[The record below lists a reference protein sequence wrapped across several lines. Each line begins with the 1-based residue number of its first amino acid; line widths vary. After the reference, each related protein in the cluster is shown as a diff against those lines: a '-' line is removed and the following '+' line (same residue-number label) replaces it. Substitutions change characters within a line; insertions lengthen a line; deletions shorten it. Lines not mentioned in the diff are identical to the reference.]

1 MKKLFRGGRRNAAVV
16 MAVALVASLSQVAP
30 SSAAPSAKKSGGSIT
45 VGVANQLLTTCLNPN
60 ASNSALGIMK
70 TVYEGWVEKREDGRY
85 VPFLAESVTP
95 SADYKSWTIK
105 IRPGIKFH
113 DGTALDVTAAL
124 TNIAV
129 GRGLYFLD
137 QVGKGTPQDKV
148 AHTVSSGIAFGANIK
163 GAAAVSSDSFKIDLW
178 EPQVDYMASI
188 YASGRNFVRA
198 VSDFTNSSQCAT
210 SGKGTGPFK
219 FESTSPDK
227 TVVVKNAN
235 YWRKDKAGEQLPYLD
250 KITFQY
256 VNQPQ
261 QRVNGLKSGT
271 LDAAQ
276 FVSAGEIKQILSA
289 QALPNVR
296 MIDSGYKYYPMT
308 VLNTAIAPFNNIN
321 ARLAVVH
328 AFDHE
333 TFYKQRYCY
342 KGTCLGELPTSAVG
356 PLNAGY
362 VKAGFPQYNLA
373 KAKEY
378 AAAYKKATGKDLT
391 YTVPADTSAEAQAN
405 AKAAQQIMKKA
416 GITMNIST
424 EDTATITAK
433 AFPRPGTGLNS
444 YEAYPTLLFEGDGVE
459 FTFPFM
465 VRNMFLTP
473 NNKLT
478 SVLPGGP
485 TGDASKLML
494 GFGAVINPGR
504 TNDASLDAAVYAAW
518 YDTTSNRKAKIKA
531 AMKYYQENA
540 FSLHGTSIAFFTG
553 VSKKLKGWDTFYLAS
568 GGKGIP
574 MTNAGLNY
582 SGVYIEK

>member
-1 MKKLFRGGRRNAAVV
+1 MKKLFRGGRRKAAVV
-16 MAVALVASLSQVAP
+16 MAVALVVSLSQVAP

-45 VGVANQLLTTCLNPN
+45 VGVANLLLSTCLSPN

-85 VPFLAESVTP
+85 VPFLAEAVTP
-95 SADYKSWTIK
+95 SADFMSWTIK

-113 DGTALDVTAAL
+113 DGTSLDVATAL
-124 TNIAV
+124 TGIQV
-129 GRGLYFLD
+129 GRGLYFLGA
-137 QVGKGTPQDKV
+137 VGKGVPRANV
-148 AHTVSSGIAFGANIK
+148 LHTLGSGIPFSANIK
-163 GAAAVSSDSFKIDLW
+163 NATAVTTDSFKIDLW
-178 EPQVDYMASI
+178 EPQTDFLATL

-198 VSDFTNSSQCAT
+198 ASDYSNSVQCAT

-219 FESTSPDK
+219 FESVSPEK

-256 VNQPQ
+256 VNQPT
-261 QRVNGLKSGT
+261 QRVNGLKSGK

-276 FVSAGEIKQILSA
+276 FSNAGEIKQILSA
-289 QALPNVR
+289 QALPNVS

-308 VLNTAIAPFNNIN
+308 VLNTAIEPFNNRN

-328 AFDHE
+328 AFDQE
-333 TFYKQRYCY
+333 TYFKQRYCF
-342 KGTCLGELPTSAVG
+342 KGTCLGQLPTSAVG
-356 PLNAGY
+356 PSNVGY
-362 VKAGFPQYNLA
+362 VKAGFPKYDLA

-378 AAAYKKATGKDLT
+378 VAAYKKDTGKDLI

-424 EDTATITAK
+424 EDTATITQK
-433 AFPRPGTGLNS
+433 AFPAPGSGLTNP
-444 YEAYPTLLFEGDGVE
+444 YQAYPTLLFEGDGVE

-473 NNKLT
+473 NNKIDTQVGGKAGAGYLT
-478 SVLPGGP
+478 LLS
-485 TGDASKLML
+485 
-494 GFGAVINPGR
+494 FGSLINPGR
-504 TNDASLDAAVYAAW
+504 LSDAALDAAVFAAW
-518 YDTTSNRKAKIKA
+518 YDTTSGRNAKIKA
-531 AMKYYQENA
+531 AMRYYQENA
-540 FSLHGTSIAFFTG
+540 FSLHGTHLAYFTG
-553 VSKKLKGWDTFYLAS
+553 VSNKLKGWDTFFLAS
-568 GGKGIP
+568 GGRGIP

>member
-1 MKKLFRGGRRNAAVV
+1 MKKLFRGGRRKVAAV

-45 VGVANQLLTTCLNPN
+45 VGVANQLLTTCLSPN

-70 TVYEGWVEKREDGRY
+70 TVYEGWVEKRADGKY

-95 SADYKSWTIK
+95 SADFKSWTIK

-113 DGTALDVTAAL
+113 DGTDLNAAAAI
-124 TNIAV
+124 TGITV
-129 GRGLYFLD
+129 GRGLYYLGA
-137 QVGKGTPQDKV
+137 VGKGTPAAAV
-148 AHTVSSGIAFGANIK
+148 RHTLSSGIPFGANIK
-163 GAAAVSSDSFKIDLW
+163 DAVALSTDTFRIDLW

-198 VSDFTNSSQCAT
+198 TSDFTNATQCVT
-210 SGKGTGPFK
+210 SGKGTGPFR
-219 FESTSPDK
+219 FESVSPDK
-227 TVVVKNAN
+227 TVVVKNTS

-256 VNQPQ
+256 VNQPS
-261 QRVNGLKSGT
+261 QRVNGLKSGK

-276 FVSAGEIKQILSA
+276 FSNAGEIKQILSA
-289 QALPNVR
+289 RALPNVS

-308 VLNTAIAPFNNIN
+308 VLNTAIEPFNNKN

-333 TFYKQRYCY
+333 TYFKQRYCF

-356 PLNAGY
+356 KLNVGY
-362 VKAGFPQYNLA
+362 VKAGFPQYDLA
-373 KAKEY
+373 KAKAY
-378 AAAYKKATGKDLT
+378 VAAYKKDTGKDLT
-391 YTVPADTSAEAQAN
+391 YTVPADPSAESQAN

-433 AFPRPGTGLNS
+433 AFPTPGTGLNS
-444 YEAYPTLLFEGDGVE
+444 YQAYPTLLFEGDGVE

-473 NNKLT
+473 NNKFVAGL
-478 SVLPGGP
+478 GGP
-485 TGDASKLML
+485 TSAGGGAML
-494 GFGAVINPGR
+494 AFGALINPGR
-504 TNDASLDAAVYAAW
+504 TSDATLDAAVYAAW
-518 YDTTSNRKAKIKA
+518 YDTTSGRNAKIKA
-531 AMKYYQENA
+531 AVKYYQENG
-540 FSLHGTSIAFFTG
+540 FSLHGTHLAYFTG
-553 VSKKLKGWDTFYLAS
+553 VNKKLKGWDTFFLAS